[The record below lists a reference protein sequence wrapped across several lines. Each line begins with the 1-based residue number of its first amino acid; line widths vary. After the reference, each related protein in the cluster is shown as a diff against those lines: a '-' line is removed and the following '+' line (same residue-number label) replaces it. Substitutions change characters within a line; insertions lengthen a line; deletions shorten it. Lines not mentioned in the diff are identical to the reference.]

1 MGRVELTKI
10 QRSWLRVP
18 PVDRKL
24 SMVGSAFQNGPC
36 RALKN
41 MRACVQL
48 SRGSEGQWWR
58 GTILMIRVMRPA
70 MKPQVMMDP
79 TVQMKIL
86 RLTIMH
92 PRSTYFFYSP
102 RPSSQ
107 LYCISSS
114 GCDSA
119 AQSKSYRSGSGHRR
133 RLSPCLSSVAH
144 PQISTVHPHLAK
156 DGWVRINVADEV
168 KRKWEGMER
177 NSLTAFS
184 LSLSPPFLLSAQ
196 CGCFTEDEEVE
207 RKGPC
212 RVLCL
217 N

>member
-1 MGRVELTKI
+1 
-10 QRSWLRVP
+10 
-18 PVDRKL
+18 
-24 SMVGSAFQNGPC
+24 
-36 RALKN
+36 
-41 MRACVQL
+41 
-48 SRGSEGQWWR
+48 
-58 GTILMIRVMRPA
+58 
-70 MKPQVMMDP
+70 
-79 TVQMKIL
+79 
-86 RLTIMH
+86 MH

-114 GCDSA
+114 SCDSA

-184 LSLSPPFLLSAQ
+184 LSLSPLFCFLHNVDALQ
-196 CGCFTEDEEVE
+196 KMRRWKGLFCFLHNVDVLQKMRKWKGRDLAEFCVSTKKEVE
-207 RKGPC
+207 MPGWASLGILKSIRPKICGQELNLAEGPNYC
-212 RVLCL
+212 TYENL
-217 N
+217 NFYFYKNFKNIF